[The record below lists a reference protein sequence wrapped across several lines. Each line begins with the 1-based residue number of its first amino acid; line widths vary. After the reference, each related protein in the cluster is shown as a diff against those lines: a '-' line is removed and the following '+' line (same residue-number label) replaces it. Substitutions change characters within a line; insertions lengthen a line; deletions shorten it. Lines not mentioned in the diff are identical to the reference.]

1 MILKMSDSKT
11 RVIGYISFVDRIN
24 LFCSE
29 DACVVAGSEKSILEY
44 IRRANP
50 GRKNDLNIK
59 KARYGEI
66 EAGLLAGG
74 AYAFDKESYQRF
86 QPIAIQE
93 GYDLSNLNFGEDFN
107 QEDDLLII
115 CLKDQ

>member
-1 MILKMSDSKT
+1 MSDFKT
-11 RVIGYISFVDRIN
+11 KVIGYISFVDRIN
-24 LFCSE
+24 LFCSD
-29 DACVVAGSEKSILEY
+29 DACVVAGSEKSILDY

-50 GRKNDLNIK
+50 DRKNELKVK

-93 GYDLSNLNFGEDFN
+93 GHDLSDLNFKEDSN

-115 CLKDQ
+115 RLKDQ